1 MKVLVCGG
9 AGYIGSNMVALLAEQ
24 GHSPVVFD
32 NLCRGHKTAI
42 GQAPFIQGDLADYT
56 LLVKTL
62 KDHSIEAVM
71 HFAAFIEVGESVKE
85 PLRYYHNNVCNTH
98 TMLNAMEAA
107 GVHKFVF
114 SSTAATYGMPHE
126 VPITE
131 NQTKEPI
138 NPYGETK
145 WAAERMLH
153 WQSQTG
159 RLNYAALRYFNA
171 CGAGQK
177 STLGE
182 DHRPESHLIPLIIQA
197 AMGKRKDIK
206 TFGSDYDTP
215 DGTCIRD
222 YVHIED
228 LCRAHLLAL
237 DRLSEASELVFNLG
251 NGTGYSVRQ
260 VIDTVREVSGK
271 DFTVTDM
278 PRRAGDPAVLT
289 ADPTKANTELGWKTT
304 YTDLRDIVE
313 TAWKFHTQMP
323 NGYPD

>member
-131 NQTKEPI
+131 NHAL
-138 NPYGETK
+138 NLL
-145 WAAERMLH
+145 ERK
-153 WQSQTG
+153 
-159 RLNYAALRYFNA
+159 AL
-171 CGAGQK
+171 
-177 STLGE
+177 
-182 DHRPESHLIPLIIQA
+182 
-197 AMGKRKDIK
+197 
-206 TFGSDYDTP
+206 FG
-215 DGTCIRD
+215 
-222 YVHIED
+222 
-228 LCRAHLLAL
+228 
-237 DRLSEASELVFNLG
+237 
-251 NGTGYSVRQ
+251 
-260 VIDTVREVSGK
+260 
-271 DFTVTDM
+271 DF
-278 PRRAGDPAVLT
+278 DPAQ
-289 ADPTKANTELGWKTT
+289 DS
-304 YTDLRDIVE
+304 
-313 TAWKFHTQMP
+313 
-323 NGYPD
+323 